1 MAGSTEGEAVSR
13 RARLWHIARESKSA
27 LAYAGP
33 EDDDDEGGIDALL
46 YLGPWCCADGQ
57 RLAVPVC
64 PECAAVSVAY
74 QEAMGVCRG

>member
-1 MAGSTEGEAVSR
+1 VSR
-13 RARLWHIARESKSA
+13 PRAWQQAREAKHAAFYS
-27 LAYAGP
+27 GP
-33 EDDDDEGGIDALL
+33 EDDSDDEGGIDALP

>member
-1 MAGSTEGEAVSR
+1 MAAVGARRREWWSEARHPHGV
-13 RARLWHIARESKSA
+13 ARESKTA

-33 EDDDDEGGIDALL
+33 EDDTDDDGGIDALP

-64 PECAAVSVAY
+64 PDCAAVS
-74 QEAMGVCRG
+74 EL